1 MKDSIFILEKCQS
14 VVEVSDEIEKLFC
27 SQPDKRK
34 KKDFDLWKKTINLYI
49 KKANELAKF
58 KIYTPV
64 K

>member
-1 MKDSIFILEKCQS
+1 MENTFVLEKCQS
-14 VVEVSDEIEKLFC
+14 VVEVSDEIEKLLD

-34 KKDFDLWKKTINLYI
+34 KKDYETWKKTVNSYI

-58 KIYTPV
+58 KIYNLV